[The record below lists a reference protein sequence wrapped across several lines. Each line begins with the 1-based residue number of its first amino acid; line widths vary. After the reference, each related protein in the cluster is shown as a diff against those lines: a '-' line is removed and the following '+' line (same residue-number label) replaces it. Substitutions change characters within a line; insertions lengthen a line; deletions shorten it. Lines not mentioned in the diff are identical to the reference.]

1 MWFSIQKKL
10 SRESVSPLAP
20 HPRIARGGALR
31 LEPAAH
37 NRPKPTTSRWHL
49 PWSGLVCG
57 GPELSSALKR
67 VGRVWGVTAVHAL
80 SRFLPKSR
88 HSLITDGGNFQYLL
102 EKTMK
107 LIHTPDHLFLKEI
120 VEAFLEGN
128 TARMRELQHRRE
140 LCEARR
146 QLWTVIR
153 NPKIK
158 G

>member
-1 MWFSIQKKL
+1 
-10 SRESVSPLAP
+10 
-20 HPRIARGGALR
+20 
-31 LEPAAH
+31 
-37 NRPKPTTSRWHL
+37 
-49 PWSGLVCG
+49 
-57 GPELSSALKR
+57 
-67 VGRVWGVTAVHAL
+67 
-80 SRFLPKSR
+80 
-88 HSLITDGGNFQYLL
+88 
-102 EKTMK
+102 MK

-158 G
+158 E